1 MKRLIALVL
10 GISIV
15 TASSMTFSG
24 CESKDKS
31 SVNTTEKLQKLK
43 LYNNSGNAVNFDLY
57 FDSSQNEE
65 KSQVAKEERSIS
77 KDEMVGELI
86 VNELIKG
93 PSVNSKLKAILPTN
107 TKLLSFSIKDG
118 IAYVSL
124 SDEAKVKM
132 TRAKEEATLK
142 SIVKSLGQIESIKS
156 VKILI
161 DNNDT
166 DTLGGNY
173 DITKPIN
180 KKDVENLKKVTK

>member
-43 LYNNSGNAVNFDLY
+43 LYNNSSNAVNFDLY

-65 KSQVAKEERSIS
+65 KSEVAKEERSIS
-77 KDEMVGELI
+77 KDEIVGELI

-132 TRAKEEATLK
+132 TRAKEEAALK

>member
-24 CESKDKS
+24 CEKKDKS
-31 SVNTTEKLQKLK
+31 SINTTEKIKELK
-43 LYNNSGNAVNFDLY
+43 LYKENSNVVDFNLY
-57 FDSSQNEE
+57 FDSSKNEQKAE
-65 KSQVAKEERSIS
+65 EAKEERMIS
-77 KDEMVGELI
+77 KNEIIGEI
-86 VNELIKG
+86 IINELIKG
-93 PSVNSKLKAILPTN
+93 PAVNSKLKPVLPTN

-132 TRAKEEATLK
+132 TPAKEEATLK
-142 SIVKSLGQIESIKS
+142 SIVKSLGQLEAIKS

-161 DNNDT
+161 DNNVI

-173 DITKPIN
+173 DISKPIN
-180 KKDVENLKKVTK
+180 KNSLENLKKITK

>member
-43 LYNNSGNAVNFDLY
+43 LYNNSSNAVNFDLY

-65 KSQVAKEERSIS
+65 KSEVAKEERSIS
-77 KDEMVGELI
+77 KDEIVGELI

-93 PSVNSKLKAILPTN
+93 PSVNSKLKAILPTS

-132 TRAKEEATLK
+132 TRAKEEAALK

>member
-15 TASSMTFSG
+15 TVSTITFSG
-24 CESKDKS
+24 CEKKDKS
-31 SVNTTEKLQKLK
+31 SVDTTEKIKKLK
-43 LYNNSGNAVNFDLY
+43 LYKEASNTVNFDLY
-57 FDSSQNEE
+57 FDSSKNEN
-65 KSQVAKEERSIS
+65 KAQISKEERTMN
-77 KDEMVGELI
+77 KDEIIGELI
-86 VNELIKG
+86 INELIKG
-93 PSVNSKLKAILPTN
+93 PSVNSKLKAVLPTN

-124 SDEAKVKM
+124 SGEAKVKM
-132 TRAKEEATLK
+132 TEAKEEAALK
-142 SIVKSLGQIESIKS
+142 SIVKSLGQLESIKS

-173 DITKPIN
+173 DISKPISKN
-180 KKDVENLKKVTK
+180 NVETLKKVTK